1 MKRDDLHPTQ
11 QKLLGLIGENLDTP
25 LSQRELQDALGL
37 SSVSIVQHHIKQLEK
52 KGFFRRNP
60 SNPRDYYKCQ
70 DCISKPI

>member
-1 MKRDDLHPTQ
+1 MLYWNMKRDDLHPTQ

-60 SNPRDYYKCQ
+60 FNPRDS
-70 DCISKPI
+70 ILL